1 MWRVGCSDGKDG
13 SAPLGSAKMRLWR
26 AGRSE
31 RVRRVVIEREGMGA
45 RNVLS

>member
-13 SAPLGSAKMRLWR
+13 SAPLGSAKMRVWR

-31 RVRRVVIEREGMGA
+31 RVRWVVIEREGDGRA
-45 RNVLS
+45 RVLS